1 MKKKMCLFGVMV
13 LLIGLVAMLTTGCGK
28 KKVDLLSTVEVEFA
42 GLDGYGTAY
51 ITGQD
56 DWMEMIVDVDD
67 IKDSD
72 ELALLGTYLQLQK
85 AVKFSLSETEDLSN
99 GDKIQLT
106 VKVNEDLL
114 KEYGIKVKET
124 TKVIEVEGL
133 REAQALDPF
142 ADMTVNVAGT
152 APQGYLDMQYNS
164 KLSGLY
170 ISADKENNLSNGDVI
185 TFTLCSNNGED
196 VEAYAKEQGYKLT
209 RTTMQHTVSGINS
222 YIQSIDEISPEAMAK
237 MQSQAEDVIDT
248 VFAAGQCKSD
258 EYSTCT
264 NVTQMVSKEYA
275 GCYLFTLKEGYG
287 VSYSY
292 PANLIYVVY
301 KVTATSTDGNFT
313 YYYALRFRNG
323 MLLEGTEFTINL
335 TDYDKTNDSF
345 VKGYYTYTGKYFGS
359 YDCEQSY
366 YGYQDMASFKQSV
379 MTDLVE
385 KYSYTTNMQ

>member
-1 MKKKMCLFGVMV
+1 MKKSGKPGVVVYFELRPAMKRLTAEQKGILFEAIMDYADDGIMP
-13 LLIGLVAMLTTGCGK
+13 
-28 KKVDLLSTVEVEFA
+28 EF
-42 GLDGYGTAY
+42 
-51 ITGQD
+51 
-56 DWMEMIVDVDD
+56 DD
-67 IKDSD
+67 I
-72 ELALLGTYLQLQK
+72 ALQIVWDFVQPRLDDDNEKYSNTVNARQEAANKRWGK
-85 AVKFSLSETEDLSN
+85 VEDANASECNAKNANAQFAMQTMPTTTTTKTKKET
-99 GDKIQLT
+99 KT
-106 VKVNEDLL
+106 KL
-114 KEYGIKVKET
+114 KEDIGEKRARFSPPSPA
-124 TKVIEVEGL
+124 EV
-133 REAQALDPF
+133 D
-142 ADMTVNVAGT
+142 
-152 APQGYLDMQYNS
+152 
-164 KLSGLY
+164 
-170 ISADKENNLSNGDVI
+170 
-185 TFTLCSNNGED
+185 
-196 VEAYAKEQGYKLT
+196 AYAKEQGYKLT
-209 RTTMQHTVSGINS
+209 RTTMQYTVSGINS

-248 VFAAGQCKSD
+248 VFAAGQCQSD
-258 EYSTCT
+258 EYSTYT

-287 VSYSY
+287 VSHSY

-323 MLLEGTEFTINL
+323 MLLEGTEFTIDL